1 MGDTPAAPV
10 DFQALI
16 RTREYQRL
24 LVLAGITGVVVS
36 LAAWCFLTIVPWLQD
51 AVYLDLPDALGFD
64 AAPTWWPIPVL
75 AVAGLL
81 TAVAIT
87 RMHGGGGG
95 VPAEGMSSGI
105 THPEDLPGVLLA
117 ALATLGLGLVLGP
130 SSPVI
135 ALGMGVALL
144 VLRFVAKDAPEQT
157 QNVVAAS
164 GGFASLAMVFSNPIV
179 AAIITIEAMGIGG
192 AMAPVVVLP
201 GLLAAGIG
209 SIVYFG
215 LGQLSG
221 LSTSAYA
228 LEPLELSPLGDLTFA
243 QFGWTVVVAIAASVV
258 GFAVVNTGRWVE
270 RQVRRNHL
278 IWVPVAGVAVALL
291 AIAFAETTDQT
302 ENAILFSGSRA
313 LTPLVTD
320 AATFSVATLGLL
332 FLFKALAWSVSMGS
346 FRGGPVFPAIF
357 LGTAGGLLASQL
369 PGFPEGAAV
378 PVVIAATVAAVLRLP
393 LAAAVIT
400 LLLTDSAGLQATP
413 LIILALVISY
423 VVSDKLFAWRRAEAV
438 PGAVAGSGAI

>member
-1 MGDTPAAPV
+1 MSDTPVPPV

-24 LVLAGITGVVVS
+24 LVLSGVTGVVVS
-36 LAAWCFLTIVPWLQD
+36 LAAWCFLSIVPWLQD
-51 AVYLDLPDALGFD
+51 TVYLDLPTALGFD
-64 AAPTWWPIPVL
+64 TAPTWWPIPVL

-157 QNVVAAS
+157 QSVVAAS

-192 AMAPVVVLP
+192 AMAPVLVLP

-209 SIVYFG
+209 SIIYFG

-228 LEPLELSPLGDLTFA
+228 ARAPRSESPRRPDLRP
-243 QFGWTVVVAIAASVV
+243 VRLDH
-258 GFAVVNTGRWVE
+258 GR
-270 RQVRRNHL
+270 RHRRIGGRVRRREHRT
-278 IWVPVAGVAVALL
+278 VGR
-291 AIAFAETTDQT
+291 TTGTQEPSRVGPDR
-302 ENAILFSGSRA
+302 GSRGRPPGHCVRRVDGSDRERHPVLRFA
-313 LTPLVTD
+313 CPHAARHGRRDLLVGHLGPAVPLQG
-320 AATFSVATLGLL
+320 AGLERL
-332 FLFKALAWSVSMGS
+332 HG
-346 FRGGPVFPAIF
+346 
-357 LGTAGGLLASQL
+357 QL
-369 PGFPEGAAV
+369 PGWSRVPRDASWAPPEAYSHHTCRASPKG
-378 PVVIAATVAAVLRLP
+378 PPSPSSWPRWWP
-393 LAAAVIT
+393 PC
-400 LLLTDSAGLQATP
+400 SACPWHQQ
-413 LIILALVISY
+413 
-423 VVSDKLFAWRRAEAV
+423 
-438 PGAVAGSGAI
+438 

>member
-1 MGDTPAAPV
+1 MSDTPVPPV

-24 LVLAGITGVVVS
+24 LVLSGVTGIVVS
-36 LAAWCFLTIVPWLQD
+36 LAAWCFLSIVPWLQD
-51 AVYLDLPDALGFD
+51 TVYLDLPTALGFD
-64 AAPTWWPIPVL
+64 TAPTWWPIPVL

-157 QNVVAAS
+157 QSVVAAS

-192 AMAPVVVLP
+192 AWHRCSCSRACWRP
-201 GLLAAGIG
+201 G
-209 SIVYFG
+209 
-215 LGQLSG
+215 SG
-221 LSTSAYA
+221 RSSTS
-228 LEPLELSPLGDLTFA
+228 
-243 QFGWTVVVAIAASVV
+243 GWASC
-258 GFAVVNTGRWVE
+258 
-270 RQVRRNHL
+270 
-278 IWVPVAGVAVALL
+278 
-291 AIAFAETTDQT
+291 
-302 ENAILFSGSRA
+302 
-313 LTPLVTD
+313 
-320 AATFSVATLGLL
+320 
-332 FLFKALAWSVSMGS
+332 
-346 FRGGPVFPAIF
+346 
-357 LGTAGGLLASQL
+357 
-369 PGFPEGAAV
+369 
-378 PVVIAATVAAVLRLP
+378 
-393 LAAAVIT
+393 
-400 LLLTDSAGLQATP
+400 QA
-413 LIILALVISY
+413 
-423 VVSDKLFAWRRAEAV
+423 
-438 PGAVAGSGAI
+438 